1 MRNKKS
7 KTSGNQFLNPEESN
21 VTKLLDRRKFIGG
34 IASAALAMTIMPRH
48 VLGGTGFIA
57 PSDKITLAY
66 IGTGTQGL
74 RELLPLLPIPELQ
87 IIAVCDPQKYAT
99 GYLDWSK
106 NGLRDEIRSTLKIS
120 DWKSGGDNTIP
131 GGRDNGKEIIDTYY
145 SKFRSDQ
152 KIRSCNAY
160 SDFRELFEK
169 EKDLNAVKI
178 MTPNHLHG
186 LIAMAAIKRG
196 HLNLIAIWQG
206 NKQADH
212 QNY

>member
-7 KTSGNQFLNPEESN
+7 KTSGNQCLNSEEPN
-21 VTKLLDRRKFIGG
+21 ATNLLDRRIFIGG
-34 IASAALAMTIMPRH
+34 ITSAALAMTIVPRH

-106 NGLRDEIRSTLKIS
+106 NGLRDEIRSTLQNP
-120 DWKSGGDNTIP
+120 DWNCHGCN
-131 GGRDNGKEIIDTYY
+131 
-145 SKFRSDQ
+145 Q
-152 KIRSCNAY
+152 KRTLEPDC
-160 SDFRELFEK
+160 
-169 EKDLNAVKI
+169 
-178 MTPNHLHG
+178 H
-186 LIAMAAIKRG
+186 MAR
-196 HLNLIAIWQG
+196 
-206 NKQADH
+206 
-212 QNY
+212 